1 MIQGRAFDASDRA
14 GGLQVLIVNRVFVN
28 QFLGNVNPLGQ
39 GIRLGGTG
47 GADDGAP
54 WMQVVGVVGD
64 ERHKGLEVDAPPQV
78 YIPVSQSR
86 SQYIQIALRTQS
98 NPGAVGPEL
107 KYAVAQLDPNL
118 PVYDVSTM
126 DERLSKSMSTR
137 TFDVLMLGIF
147 AAVALIVAGVGVYG
161 VVSYAVSQR
170 VHEFGIRV
178 ALGAGPADLV
188 RLVLGQG
195 MRLATLGVAVG
206 IIGALGVTRLLKSLL
221 YDIKPTDPLTLVIV
235 AVVLAAVALLA
246 CYIPA
251 RRAMRVDPM
260 VALRHE

>member
-1 MIQGRAFDASDRA
+1 
-14 GGLQVLIVNRVFVN
+14 V
-28 QFLGNVNPLGQ
+28 
-39 GIRLGGTG
+39 
-47 GADDGAP
+47 
-54 WMQVVGVVGD
+54 
-64 ERHKGLEVDAPPQV
+64 EAPPEV

-86 SQYIQIALRTQS
+86 PQYIQVALRAQS
-98 NPGAVGPEL
+98 NPGAVAPEL
-107 KYAVAQLDPNL
+107 KHAVAQLDPNL

-126 DERLSKSMSTR
+126 EERLSKSMSTR
-137 TFDVLMLGIF
+137 TFDMLMLGIF

-195 MRLATLGVAVG
+195 MRLA
-206 IIGALGVTRLLKSLL
+206 ALGVIVGIVGAIGVTRWLKTLL
-221 YDIKPTDPLTLVIV
+221 YEIKPTDPLTMV
-235 AVVLAAVALLA
+235 AVAALMTAVALLA